1 MEHNVDEILRVLE
14 RLLPDHARVTDIDY
28 LTGGYSNQNYRV
40 CIGRQNLV
48 LRLCRRVPRDPE
60 AEISYLTQPHSPR
73 LVAYDRST
81 GHMATI
87 LVEGTLL
94 VREPFSVEESAHYL
108 RQIHATIPC
117 GIRTHDP
124 VAVCLDHFR
133 KSNINNELRE
143 FVETTRWR
151 ARQETGC
158 HNDLNPYNIIRES
171 DGSAVTLDWEFAGD
185 NEKLFDLVNLCHG
198 LGYSDEEF
206 EECAALYVE
215 HLYETEFLI
224 LTRLIFL
231 VREHSWAL
239 AQIALGNDRS
249 EIRAQAKEAEAEFL
263 RVRRE
268 YSL

>member
-1 MEHNVDEILRVLE
+1 MEHNVDEILLVLE
-14 RLLPDHARVTDIDY
+14 RLLPDHARVTNIDY
-28 LTGGYSNQNYRV
+28 LTGGYSNRNYRIR
-40 CIGRQNLV
+40 IGRQNLV
-48 LRLCRRVPRDPE
+48 LRLCRRVPRDPD

-94 VREPFSVEESAHYL
+94 VREPFSVEESTNYL
-108 RQIHATIPC
+108 RQIHATIPS
-117 GIRTHDP
+117 GIRAHDP

-133 KSNINNELRE
+133 KSGIRNDLRE
-143 FVETTRWR
+143 FVETARWR
-151 ARQETGC
+151 PRQETGC
-158 HNDLNPYNIIRES
+158 HNDLNPYNIIRKS
-171 DGSAVTLDWEFAGD
+171 DGSVVTLDWEFAGD

-215 HLYETEFLI
+215 NHYETEFLV

-231 VREHSWAL
+231 IREHSWAL
-239 AQIALGNDRS
+239 AQIALGNDRM
-249 EIRAQAKEAEAEFL
+249 EVRAQAKEAEAEFH
-263 RVRRE
+263 RVRHK
-268 YSL
+268 YS